1 MTEQKLWIDVID
13 PKGALR
19 KNIACVANF
28 CAGGN
33 ANYAYSLVESCI
45 DSEHSATIEG
55 LFRELWAKAE
65 GEIKQDVAVYKYNV
79 GMSPQRVH
87 EIWQE
92 VTTWFEEADKQDEA
106 NRVAVEADEAD
117 EDEATE

>member
-1 MTEQKLWIDVID
+1 MSAQKLWIDVID
-13 PKGALR
+13 PKGELR
-19 KNIACVANF
+19 NKIACVANF

-33 ANYAYSLVESCI
+33 ANYAHSLVESCI
-45 DSEHSATIEG
+45 ASEHSGAIEG

-65 GEIKQDVAVYKYNV
+65 TEIEQDPKAYRYNV

-92 VTTWFEEADKQDEA
+92 VTTWFEESDKKDEA
-106 NRVAVEADEAD
+106 DRVAVEADEAD